1 MTKSG
6 GRKAMTKEDIKKALE
21 FCDRDD
27 YFFCGGCAYDNV
39 RNCHYKLKTDALN
52 IIIEQEKEI
61 ERLKDDYSKLQEQF
75 AQYQMASGKEI
86 TTQVRRAKI
95 EVLNELKPLLEGYI
109 HTNTGESLYV
119 YTCKMFNIEV
129 QNGEDKG

>member
-1 MTKSG
+1 
-6 GRKAMTKEDIKKALE
+6 MTKEDIKKALE